1 MSELDLNQFKE
12 KKVTLVVN
20 PADGGDAEELEGT
33 VVAVTGAAIMFRPKG
48 KTSPRIIEKG
58 AIESIEHAATG
69 DKKLACRTLKVV
81 QFGQARAHLL
91 ERHGSTLKA
100 VNAMTEKEAFDL
112 HAGLDHVA
120 LDLGHVHKDKDKAE
134 DKDDEKADEQP
145 ESDTDED

>member
-1 MSELDLNQFKE
+1 MDLDLNQFKE

-20 PADGGDAEELEGT
+20 PAEGGDAEELEGT
-33 VVAVTGAAIMFRPKG
+33 VVAVTGSAIMFRPKG

-58 AIESIEHAATG
+58 SIESIEHAATG
-69 DKKLACRTLKVV
+69 DKKLAVRTLKVV

-120 LDLGHVHKDKDKAE
+120 LDLGHVHKDKADKPEAEAPEAE
-134 DKDDEKADEQP
+134 D
-145 ESDTDED
+145 ED

>member
-33 VVAVTGAAIMFRPKG
+33 VVAVTGSAIMFRPKG

-58 AIESIEHAATG
+58 AIECIEHAATG
-69 DKKLACRTLKVV
+69 DKKLGVRTLKVV

-91 ERHGSTLKA
+91 ERHGATLKT
-100 VNAMTEKEAFDL
+100 VNALTEKEAFDQ
-112 HAGLDHVA
+112 HAALDHVA
-120 LDLGHVHKDKDKAE
+120 LDLGHVHK